1 MKAILVEKYGG
12 PDVLQFKECPDPS
25 PGPREVLVRVAAVSI
40 NPIDVKR
47 RSGEAKAFMPIKFP
61 GILGV
66 DVSGT
71 VAALGAG
78 VKGFAVG
85 DRVFG
90 MADQTYAELCVVK
103 AESLAKIPGGLDLV
117 EAAAIPLVT
126 TTGSQLITKGTG
138 VGQGQSV
145 LVAGALGSVG
155 RSAVF
160 TAKAR
165 GAKVIAG
172 VRKTQL
178 DKAAEV
184 GADSAA
190 AIDDD
195 SAVAKLPMLD
205 AVADAVNGK
214 TAALLISKVK
224 PKGTFGSVLGPPQN
238 AADFPAVKVIPVYA
252 QPDPKGLLEMAQA
265 VMDGKLEIPIVA
277 RFPMKD
283 ASKGHALVE
292 KGAAGKVLLVAEG

>member
-25 PGPREVLVRVAAVSI
+25 PGPGEVLVRVAAVSI

-47 RSGEAKAFMPIKFP
+47 RSGEAKAFMPINFP
-61 GILGV
+61 EILGV

-71 VAALGAG
+71 VAGVGTG
-78 VKGFAVG
+78 VKGFAIG

-90 MADQTYAELCVVK
+90 MADHTYAELCVVK
-103 AESLAKIPGGLDLV
+103 ADSLAKIPAGLDTV

-138 VGQGQSV
+138 VGQGQTV

-178 DKAAEV
+178 DKAGKI
-184 GADSAA
+184 GADSVA
-190 AIDDD
+190 AIDDE
-195 SAVAKLPMLD
+195 SAVAKLPTFD

-224 PKGTFGSVLGPPQN
+224 PNGRFGSVLGPPQN
-238 AADFPAVKVIPVYA
+238 AADYPSVKVVPVFA
-252 QPDPKGLLEMAQA
+252 QPDPKGLLEMTQA
-265 VMDGKLEIPIVA
+265 VMDKKLEIPIVA
-277 RFPMKD
+277 KFPLKD

-292 KGAAGKVLLVAEG
+292 KGAAGKVVLVVEG